1 MSHVRLRSM
10 RLPCDCFAAPT
21 DDIAAST
28 IDWVGGPSWPGKRPR
43 QGIVRRG
50 PWPERFRAIDMNG
63 VEPTIQMATLE
74 AILTGRSIAG
84 ILDETTQDSAV
95 VDLSGRPA
103 VPVRGRF
110 TLRPNEGV
118 VVDEAV
124 GP

>member
-1 MSHVRLRSM
+1 M
-10 RLPCDCFAAPT
+10 RLLCDWFAAPT

-43 QGIVRRG
+43 QGLVRRG
-50 PWPERFRAIDMNG
+50 LWPERLRTIDMNG
-63 VEPTIQMATLE
+63 VEPTIQVATLE

-103 VPVRGRF
+103 LPVRGRF

-118 VVDEAV
+118 VADEAV